1 MCFDQCNGVR
11 FSSWLHCLSA
21 YLPCSVL
28 CSIPCPD
35 YYDRRAQSLNI
46 KFFANYFSMYTIRV
60 KEPLRL
66 WGNAILCLAQMS
78 EFDLDPDAIHV
89 NTCPEAWSVNLA
101 G

>member
-1 MCFDQCNGVR
+1 
-11 FSSWLHCLSA
+11 
-21 YLPCSVL
+21 
-28 CSIPCPD
+28 
-35 YYDRRAQSLNI
+35 
-46 KFFANYFSMYTIRV
+46 MYTIRV